1 MLILKEEKAN
11 PMGETKQFSN
21 STNGDRWSLDETDGE
36 TVVVHTG
43 NGPSGG
49 HQTRTPLA
57 VFLEQSVGKPEH
69 TALLQVLGQ
78 SQDEVAQQL
87 QADDIE
93 THSHKTAI
101 EYLRLGGRRLAK
113 VDDNIVS
120 VRSWEDDP
128 SEAEAYWQ
136 AHVEPLDHEKRQEV
150 ALHLPSISDR

>member
-1 MLILKEEKAN
+1 
-11 PMGETKQFSN
+11 MGETKQFST
-21 STNGDRWSLDETDGE
+21 SINGDRWSLDTTDGV

-57 VFLEQSVGKPEH
+57 FFLEQSVGKPEH

-78 SQDEVAQQL
+78 SQEEVEQQL
-87 QADDIE
+87 QGDNTE
-93 THSHKTAI
+93 TNSQKTAM
-101 EYLRLGGRRLAK
+101 EYRRLGGRRLAK